1 MPIIGSFSFGSASA
15 TRYSTV
21 NELLNQLPDNTANL
35 IDASDVRDSVYSLW
49 EYIGDVQT
57 LASQSATVSTYYTNS
72 TSVPV
77 TIGGITAGMSF
88 PGTYSMQQ
96 MWDMLLYPYIAP
108 SCSLGSLGNRQFG
121 APLPVTLSW
130 SVTKN
135 TNTITSIIV
144 DGVAQ
149 VPTGVS
155 QAGTKAASSTHSVSP
170 GVSQVNTFTMTCSDG
185 TTTPGTSVNLTWM
198 NKRYWGKV
206 DLTSIGNP
214 DLTTNPGLA
223 GSVGAFLTDTVIKS
237 LSGAG
242 VGSGSEL
249 STTKSKTYT
258 NMNGTGQH
266 LVFAFPTAF
275 GTPAFS
281 VNGFSSTAFTK
292 VRSAS
297 VFVND
302 YSFSGTLYDVWVSN
316 TLQGSPLNIVIT

>member
-108 SCSLGSLGNRQFG
+108 SCSFGSLGNRQFG

-214 DLTTNPGLA
+214 DLTTYPGLA

-249 STTKSKTYT
+249 ATTKAKTYT

-266 LVFAFPTAF
+266 LVFAFPTSF
-275 GTPAFS
+275 GTPAFT
-281 VNGFSSTAFTK
+281 VNGFSSNAFTK

-302 YSFSGTLYDVWVSN
+302 YNFSGTVYDVWVSN